1 MRFCTFPLPFMGGMM
16 KSKNG
21 LFERSNER
29 GESQQCMCQRQGEA
43 LGWLIE
49 QLGRRGTGGIPPA
62 LVGKTGTWG
71 NVLFLVTMWRAGRSS
86 EKSNSL
92 VYLTGSRSFCQVF
105 FTSSLLEKAGSHS
118 AFPFCSP
125 ADGKVL

>member
-1 MRFCTFPLPFMGGMM
+1 MSP
-16 KSKNG
+16 KNG
-21 LFERSNER
+21 LFERSDER

-49 QLGRRGTGGIPPA
+49 QLGGRGTGGISPA
-62 LVGKTGTWG
+62 LVGKTGKWG

-105 FTSSLLEKAGSHS
+105 FTSVFWRKPGPTQLSR
-118 AFPFCSP
+118 FCSP